1 MTLKLSAE
9 SLGISLASTSISTTS
24 TTVTLAT
31 GTGLRFDT
39 AGFREG
45 DKIKSINSIPT
56 KTYDEF
62 VNYSWFFNKQERTVE
77 VERNGKV
84 IDLNLL
90 DYFDSEEDFHLE
102 YAIKQNDYDKDAAKF
117 GFNFVY
123 NSDIIQEYLSSTTS
137 EGLVIN
143 NVMTGPA
150 FYAGLMKNDII
161 EIILDHNF
169 NK

>member
-1 MTLKLSAE
+1 MAKL
-9 SLGISLASTSISTTS
+9 
-24 TTVTLAT
+24 
-31 GTGLRFDT
+31 
-39 AGFREG
+39 
-45 DKIKSINSIPT
+45 
-56 KTYDEF
+56 
-62 VNYSWFFNKQERTVE
+62 
-77 VERNGKV
+77 

-137 EGLVIN
+137 EGIVIN

-161 EIILDHNF
+161 ISISEADCNNAKCKI
-169 NK
+169 